1 MGQDAAS
8 ERDTAQSLSPA
19 ADARS
24 ARVRA
29 EQVKALYS
37 QLPRST
43 TAMTASG
50 VIMVAAMWPVVAH
63 GILLAWLGA
72 VVLNQSW
79 RLYLWRTFKPSSP
92 SVEELRHWAVYWT
105 VGAGISGALW
115 GACAVLMY
123 VPDSPAY
130 QAFLV
135 TAVFAVTT
143 GAVILISMHLPSLYA
158 FVLPTLIPLIV
169 RIALDPQGLSLFLAI
184 ALLTLLAVLL
194 AFGRNLN
201 GVFIASLYQRFEN
214 MELIEELRQQKALA
228 EDAQKRAEAATRA
241 KSVFLAAASH
251 DLRQPLHAVGFFA
264 AALSGRVSDPEVRD
278 LINSINASVE
288 ALENLFNALLDISK
302 LDAGAVEPSVHA
314 FGLES
319 MLTRLKQEFE
329 PDAFGGGLQLRVRAR
344 PLRVYSDP
352 VLLERILRNLIANAI
367 RYTRRGG
374 VLVGCRLRGR
384 AVSIEVWDTGIGI
397 PESELERVFEEFYQI
412 RDERSPRE
420 QGLGLGLG
428 LAITR
433 RLCDLLH
440 HRLTLRSSLG
450 RGTMFRLELPRARS
464 DVMEEQESSLVG
476 HPADALRGRV
486 VVVIED
492 EEPVLRG
499 TEALLSSWECEA
511 VGAHSTDEAL
521 EKLHARAAID
531 LVIADYRLEG
541 GRTGIDSIHALRE
554 QFGAHVPAI
563 LVTGSTDP
571 DLAIQADRGGFHLL
585 HKPVMPAKLR
595 SLVTFKLKT
604 ATERQL

>member
-1 MGQDAAS
+1 M
-8 ERDTAQSLSPA
+8 
-19 ADARS
+19 
-24 ARVRA
+24 
-29 EQVKALYS
+29 
-37 QLPRST
+37 
-43 TAMTASG
+43 
-50 VIMVAAMWPVVAH
+50 
-63 GILLAWLGA
+63 
-72 VVLNQSW
+72 
-79 RLYLWRTFKPSSP
+79 
-92 SVEELRHWAVYWT
+92 
-105 VGAGISGALW
+105 
-115 GACAVLMY
+115 
-123 VPDSPAY
+123 
-130 QAFLV
+130 
-135 TAVFAVTT
+135 
-143 GAVILISMHLPSLYA
+143 
-158 FVLPTLIPLIV
+158 
-169 RIALDPQGLSLFLAI
+169 
-184 ALLTLLAVLL
+184 
-194 AFGRNLN
+194 
-201 GVFIASLYQRFEN
+201 
-214 MELIEELRQQKALA
+214 
-228 EDAQKRAEAATRA
+228 
-241 KSVFLAAASH
+241 
-251 DLRQPLHAVGFFA
+251 
-264 AALSGRVSDPEVRD
+264 
-278 LINSINASVE
+278 
-288 ALENLFNALLDISK
+288 
-302 LDAGAVEPSVHA
+302 HA

-344 PLRVYSDP
+344 PLHVLQRSGSARAYSAQSHCQRDP
-352 VLLERILRNLIANAI
+352 LYPPQRLWS
-367 RYTRRGG
+367 
-374 VLVGCRLRGR
+374 GCRLRGR

-476 HPADALRGRV
+476 HPADALRGRI

-521 EKLHARAAID
+521 EKLQARDAID
-531 LVIADYRLEG
+531 LVDAADYRLEG

-585 HKPVMPAKLR
+585 HKQVMPAKLR
-595 SLVTFKLKT
+595 SLVTLR
-604 ATERQL
+604 AEIRNGAAALRQR